1 MNALKLFSLAVV
13 LFAAGVHAGDPA
25 SLQSS
30 AGASAPAQPALYSFA
45 DVYRLTVAGPTAG
58 QPLVGAAPDA
68 PVRVAAV
75 SASQSAEPRFL
86 ISPPRAPEKWLL
98 LLAGVAL
105 AGWVAHRRLAHS
117 L

>member
-25 SLQSS
+25 SFQS
-30 AGASAPAQPALYSFA
+30 AVGASTPAHSPALYSFV

-58 QPLVGAAPDA
+58 QPFVADA

-75 SASQSAEPRFL
+75 SASQGAEPRFL
-86 ISPPRAPEKWLL
+86 ISPQREPEKWLL
-98 LLAGVAL
+98 LLVGVAL
-105 AGWVAHRRLAHS
+105 AGWVAHRRLARS
-117 L
+117 W